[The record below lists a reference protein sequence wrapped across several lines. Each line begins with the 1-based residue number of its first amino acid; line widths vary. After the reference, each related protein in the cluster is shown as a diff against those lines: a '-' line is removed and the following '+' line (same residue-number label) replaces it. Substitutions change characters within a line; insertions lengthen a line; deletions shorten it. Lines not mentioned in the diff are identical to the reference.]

1 MSFAE
6 SWVIKLI
13 INIQNCCGCH
23 ACYSICPTNCISM
36 KSDKLGFLYPVVD
49 EDLCIHCGLC
59 EKVCPVLVETADMDE
74 RPHSFGGHAMNRAI
88 RSASSSG
95 GAFHILAAKIISG
108 GGVVV
113 GAALT
118 SDYRSTRHIMV
129 ESIEGL
135 AFLHGSKYV
144 QSKIG
149 DIYKEVK
156 RILITGRSVL
166 FSGTPC
172 QVEGLNLYLTKGKT
186 DVDMDTSYPNLI
198 TVEIICHGTP
208 SPRLYERY
216 IDEMEN
222 KLGNRIN
229 GVFFRDEI
237 GGVYLVMRIETEKGI
252 TYRKDQAE
260 DMYYRMF
267 LSDTCLRESCYQCP
281 SRGLKKRAD
290 ITLSDF
296 WGAENVAPDLIDG
309 RGLSL
314 ISVHTR
320 KGSRLF
326 AEVRKEMDGHE
337 VDFNEAIKGNPT
349 FYISHNRPKL
359 RDSIE
364 NDIERYDMRKLTR
377 KYAITGKD
385 RAVFILK
392 KLHMYELLRKVLRR
406 GTHD

>member
-1 MSFAE
+1 M
-6 SWVIKLI
+6 ITTK
-13 INIQNCCGCH
+13 QKCCGCH

-36 KSDKLGFLYPVVD
+36 KPDKLGFLFPIVD
-49 EDLCIHCGLC
+49 EELCIHCGFC
-59 EKVCPVLVETADMDE
+59 EKVCPALIETARMD
-74 RPHSFGGHAMNRAI
+74 RKPYSFGGHAMNQTT

-95 GAFHILAAKIISG
+95 GAFHIIAAKIIRDD
-108 GGVVV
+108 GVVV

-118 SDYRSTRHIMV
+118 SNYRSVHHIMI
-129 ESIEGL
+129 ESIEEL

-156 RILITGRSVL
+156 RVLTTGRSVL

-186 DVDMDTSYPNLI
+186 DVDMDKSYPNLI

-222 KLGNRIN
+222 KLGDCIN
-229 GVFFRDEI
+229 GVFFRDET
-237 GGVYLVMRIETEKGI
+237 GGENLVMRIETENGI
-252 TYRKDQAE
+252 TYKKDKTK
-260 DMYYRMF
+260 DLYYRMF

-281 SRGLKKRAD
+281 SRGLKRRAD

-309 RGLSL
+309 GGLSL
-314 ISVHTR
+314 ISIHTR
-320 KGSRLF
+320 KGSRMF
-326 AEVRKEMDGHE
+326 AEVRREMVGHE
-337 VDFNEAIKGNPT
+337 VDFNEAIKGNPV
-349 FYISHNRPKL
+349 FYISYNRPKL

-364 NDIERYDMRKLTR
+364 NDVERYDMRKLTS
-377 KYAITGKD
+377 KYAITGMD
-385 RAVFILK
+385 RVVFILK

-406 GTHD
+406 GSHETNP